1 MIWVVFAAMTGL
13 AVFSVLWPLS
23 RSRRIAPANLPNV
36 SLYEAQLA
44 EIDRDA
50 GSGLIPPPDVAAAKA
65 DAARR
70 LLAVSATAPAA
81 PPVQRNVR
89 IAASAAII
97 LIPALTLA
105 LYGRFGRPDL
115 PDAPLSARLQSADP
129 DNTDVASAIVR

>member
-23 RSRRIAPANLPNV
+23 RSRVVAATNLPNI
-36 SLYEAQLA
+36 SLYEAQVA
-44 EIDRDA
+44 EIDGDA
-50 GSGLIPPPDVAAAKA
+50 AAGLIAPDAVAAAKA

-70 LLAVSATAPAA
+70 LLAVSATEQRARPNARWNAPLAA
-81 PPVQRNVR
+81 
-89 IAASAAII
+89 AAAII

-115 PDAPLSARLQSADP
+115 PDAPLSARLQSSDP
-129 DNTDVASAIVR
+129 G